1 LKNTSQ
7 LVSFGLGDMKKV
19 AACDAVSIKCPKT
32 DISTIR
38 DHGTNSRTGNYT
50 FDQTPQLGPRI

>member
-1 LKNTSQ
+1 
-7 LVSFGLGDMKKV
+7 MKKV